1 MKSKLKYKGIEK
13 DSTIQWRPTIYDD
26 PFKFDYDT
34 VKTRIETAEQAGFT
48 DDVATIKKNIK
59 RVVADNPGMFDD
71 FLELV

>member
-1 MKSKLKYKGIEK
+1 MKSRIEYKGIEK
-13 DSTIQWRPTIYDD
+13 DTSIVWKPKVYDD

-34 VKTRIETAEQAGFT
+34 VKARIETAEQAGFT

>member
-1 MKSKLKYKGIEK
+1 MKSRIEYKGIEK
-13 DSTIQWRPTIYDD
+13 DTSIVWKPKVYDD

-34 VKTRIETAEQAGFT
+34 VKSRIETAEQAGFT

-59 RVVADNPGMFDD
+59 RVVSDNPGMFDD